1 MMNDDDD
8 KKYALLTLFGEKEG
22 IFAEVL
28 YVVDYKNPD
37 QPLLFNTK
45 IEAEE
50 YSKHVPAWHVV
61 EYE

>member
-1 MMNDDDD
+1 MKN

-22 IFAEVL
+22 VFTDVL

-37 QPLLFNTK
+37 EPLLFNTRE
-45 IEAEE
+45 EAEE
-50 YSKHVPAWHVV
+50 HSKYVPAWHVV